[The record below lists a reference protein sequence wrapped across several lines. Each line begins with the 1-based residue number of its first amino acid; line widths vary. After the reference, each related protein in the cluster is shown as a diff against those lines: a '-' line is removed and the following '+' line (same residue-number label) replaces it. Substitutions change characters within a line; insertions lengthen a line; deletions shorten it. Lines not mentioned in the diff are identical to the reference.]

1 MIEKDE
7 KIRKKGKAM
16 KLITAYIRRF
26 LADDVINALK
36 DLKIPRFSAI
46 DVKTVGDE
54 IPPGKLK
61 ISAELGS
68 TYTTMVKLEIICP
81 DGCVERIEET
91 IFKHART
98 GHKGDGLIAV
108 YPVEEAI
115 SIRTGKEEEFLLDEW
130 S

>member
-1 MIEKDE
+1 
-7 KIRKKGKAM
+7 M

-26 LADDVINALK
+26 LVDDVIKALK

-68 TYTTMVKLEIICP
+68 TYTTMVKLEILCS
-81 DGCVERIEET
+81 DDCLKRIKET

-98 GHKGDGLIAV
+98 GYKGDGLVAV

-115 SIRTGKEEEFLLDEW
+115 SIRTGKEEQFLQAEW

>member
-1 MIEKDE
+1 
-7 KIRKKGKAM
+7 M

-26 LADDVINALK
+26 LADDVIKALK

-68 TYTTMVKLEIICP
+68 TYTTMVKLEIISSG
-81 DGCVERIEET
+81 DCVERIEKT